1 MPDTSTAT
9 PLACLARI
17 LRIRSCIF
25 LASSPPV
32 VSLLGH
38 HRIPRLGRRYVLPVL
53 GEDVLWPHTEFD
65 GATPTH
71 PAARSPQPVACSLAR
86 PSAWLQIGHAVWRLT
101 RFACCPSSPRLRA
114 ADNKRVALWL
124 KKKDE
129 VKRFQNAVKESRLTA
144 WRHAGAAHL
153 ALRMSLCTKLSRA
166 PQLGS

>member
-1 MPDTSTAT
+1 MRPPLT
-9 PLACLARI
+9 PQ
-17 LRIRSCIF
+17 
-25 LASSPPV
+25 
-32 VSLLGH
+32 
-38 HRIPRLGRRYVLPVL
+38 
-53 GEDVLWPHTEFD
+53 
-65 GATPTH
+65 
-71 PAARSPQPVACSLAR
+71 PAARSPQSAACSLA
-86 PSAWLQIGHAVWRLT
+86 LQSSGLPIGHAAFWLLT
-101 RFACCPSSPRLRA
+101 RLVAPLPTRPSVCA